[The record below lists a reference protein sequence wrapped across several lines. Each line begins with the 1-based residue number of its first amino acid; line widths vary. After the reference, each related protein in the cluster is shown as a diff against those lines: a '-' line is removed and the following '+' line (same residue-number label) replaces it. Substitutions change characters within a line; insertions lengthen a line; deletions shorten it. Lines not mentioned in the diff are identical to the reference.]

1 MRIAMGSDRAGLAL
15 KEAEKVF
22 LTAQHRDILDH
33 DTHSADP
40 LDYSDYAEAMYLVAR
55 KKPGDHLLAI
65 TQSAQSA
72 THERPRRS

>member
-40 LDYSDYAEAMYLVAR
+40 LDYSDYAEAMGLVGP
-55 KKPGDHLLAI
+55 KKAWRSPSRNHSI
-65 TQSAQSA
+65 SP
-72 THERPRRS
+72 ERYT